1 MPVARI
7 VGGIGRV
14 LITAGLVLLLFVAY
28 QLWGT
33 GLAEARAQD
42 DLRDDFAA
50 ALAAPPATT
59 PPTTAEPPPDDGRG
73 PTAPTTAPATTT
85 PAAPAPR
92 PPQGEAVAIIRIPRL
107 GLDKAVVE
115 GVTVGDLKK
124 GPGHYPSTPMP
135 GEAGNAAIAGHRTTY
150 GAPFGDLGELV
161 AGDEIL
167 VTTRAGEFRYVVDR
181 TSIVSPSQVEVLDP
195 TPEARLTLTTCHPK
209 YTARQRLIVSGVLAG
224 PAPAPAAPAP
234 ATDVVPA
241 DDVPDDG
248 VPAGEAPAD
257 ELPADDVPEDGGP
270 DAGVPDDGATE
281 TGGTDGEGAV
291 GAGAEGDVGGA
302 APSSGGATLD
312 DPSLAGDPAARVPAA
327 AWAGVTALV
336 ALAAWAIGQ
345 RWRRW
350 PAYLLALPLG
360 ALALFQCF
368 EQVAR
373 LFPANV

>member
-42 DLRDDFAA
+42 DLKEDFAA
-50 ALAAPPATT
+50 ALAATPTSA
-59 PPTTAEPPPDDGRG
+59 PPTTGAPPDGQPG
-73 PTAPTTAPATTT
+73 TTAPVTT
-85 PAAPAPR
+85 PATAPAPR
-92 PPQGEAVAIIRIPRL
+92 PPEGEAVAIIRIPRL
-107 GLDKAVVE
+107 GLEKAVVE

-124 GPGHYPSTPMP
+124 GPGHYPATPMP
-135 GEAGNAAIAGHRTTY
+135 GEVGNAAIAGHRTTY

-224 PAPAPAAPAP
+224 PPAAPTAP
-234 ATDVVPA
+234 AGEDSATGEAGATGDDGA
-241 DDVPDDG
+241 TGADVPPDDGDGEPAGTVPGEDLPGDGATGDDG
-248 VPAGEAPAD
+248 VPGSDGAD
-257 ELPADDVPEDGGP
+257 E
-270 DAGVPDDGATE
+270 GA
-281 TGGTDGEGAV
+281 AV
-291 GAGAEGDVGGA
+291 GDGGGA
-302 APSSGGATLD
+302 APVAGSASLD
-312 DPSLAGDPAARVPAA
+312 DPSLAGDPSARGPAA
-327 AWAGVTALV
+327 ARAGLAALV
-336 ALAAWAIGQ
+336 ALVAWAVGR

-360 ALALFQCF
+360 AVALFQCF

-373 LFPANV
+373 LMPANV